1 MDFDLA
7 RIERETFLSAI
18 EFHDEINSTNDRAL
32 TSCAES
38 SIGTPRLILAERQTA
53 GRGRGVHRWWSHS
66 GALTLTLVLNG
77 ADIPLPF
84 ENWPM
89 VSLVAGLAVTETLA
103 EFAAN
108 ESIRVKWPNDVYLDG
123 KKICGILCE
132 IPPSRP
138 PRLVLGIGLNVNNSL
153 RDAPPELLRTAT
165 SLTDET
171 GLHHDRNEVLI
182 SLLRHFERQLQSF
195 RSASTESFLQL
206 WSQRCLLTGMQVTHS
221 SGDNRLRTGHC
232 LGIDAQGALLLETS
246 QGIERLLGGTI
257 VDWT

>member
-18 EFHDEINSTNDRAL
+18 EFHDEIGSTNDRAL
-32 TSCAES
+32 KVCDDS
-38 SIGTPRLILAERQTA
+38 SIIAPRLILAERQTA

-66 GALTLTLVLNG
+66 GALTLSLVLDA
-77 ADIPLPF
+77 ADIPMPF

-89 VSLVAGLAVTETLA
+89 ISLFAGLAVTETLA
-103 EFAAN
+103 ELASD
-108 ESIRVKWPNDVYLDG
+108 ESIRVKWPNDVYLG
-123 KKICGILCE
+123 EKKICGILCE

-171 GLHHDRNEVLI
+171 GLEHDRTEILI
-182 SLLRHFERQLQSF
+182 RLLQHFERQLQSF
-195 RSASTESFLQL
+195 RSESSAPFLHL
-206 WSQRCLLTGMQVTHS
+206 WSKRCLLTGRQVTHS
-221 SGDNRLRTGHC
+221 SGDKRLLTGNC
-232 LGIDAQGALLLETS
+232 LGIDAQGALLLETT